1 MLRDPVFLFVRKYP
15 STSIETL
22 IRVSEEINRITKAG
36 IGYEGIIQKAIDD
49 DKAGKYLSTLCVNLQ
64 KKACNL

>member
-1 MLRDPVFLFVRKYP
+1 MLRKDPVFLFVKKYP

-36 IGYEGIIQKAIDD
+36 IGYEGIIWKALAD
-49 DKAGKYLSTLCVNLQ
+49 DKAGQYLSRVCVSFQNQ
-64 KKACNL
+64 QR